1 MLQSSVDLMLLQHLI
16 HFGVKRM
23 TRRLGN
29 LVGAHPQT
37 FLLRLTL
44 THRHAFMTSKTFWR
58 SHGLDF
64 YHGLLGALRRQ
75 LVVFLGI
82 EITWKNGDDLTI
94 RLAAHPGII
103 RIRHEL
109 RRLASVA
116 SAPAHPSG
124 AMPVHSG
131 ALGLSA
137 QNPVWS

>member
-64 YHGLLGALRRQ
+64 YHGLLDRSAENRHPSRGRQCAAALRSC
-75 LVVFLGI
+75 
-82 EITWKNGDDLTI
+82 LTAKCRGSSQKAPW
-94 RLAAHPGII
+94 RLLALRENAINA
-103 RIRHEL
+103 RH
-109 RRLASVA
+109 A
-116 SAPAHPSG
+116 
-124 AMPVHSG
+124 
-131 ALGLSA
+131 
-137 QNPVWS
+137 

>member
-64 YHGLLGALRRQ
+64 YHGLLGWTSSGTGSQITEHRS
-75 LVVFLGI
+75 LGFNV
-82 EITWKNGDDLTI
+82 EYGPVEQPRVK
-94 RLAAHPGII
+94 AA
-103 RIRHEL
+103 
-109 RRLASVA
+109 S
-116 SAPAHPSG
+116 S
-124 AMPVHSG
+124 
-131 ALGLSA
+131 
-137 QNPVWS
+137 

>member
-64 YHGLLGALRRQ
+64 YHGLLGCRRCALVRGTLKRCGTT
-75 LVVFLGI
+75 LFFFKPPSVVLF
-82 EITWKNGDDLTI
+82 
-94 RLAAHPGII
+94 
-103 RIRHEL
+103 
-109 RRLASVA
+109 S
-116 SAPAHPSG
+116 
-124 AMPVHSG
+124 
-131 ALGLSA
+131 
-137 QNPVWS
+137 